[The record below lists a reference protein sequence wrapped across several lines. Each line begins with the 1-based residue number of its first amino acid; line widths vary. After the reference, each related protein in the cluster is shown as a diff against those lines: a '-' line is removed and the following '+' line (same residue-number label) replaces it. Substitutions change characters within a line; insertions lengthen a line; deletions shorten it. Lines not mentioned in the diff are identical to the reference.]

1 MDWRKLNPRVI
12 AEFRQN
18 AGKVSGFEGLPLILL
33 QTIGARSGNRFDV
46 PLIPVLEAGRIFLF
60 GTNAG
65 SVKQPA
71 WVFNVLAHPRI
82 VVEYDARVFDARIEP
97 LSRIDA
103 DARLALRAQDSEQL
117 QQYLASAA
125 PRVVRVFEVR
135 EIAASMKG

>member
-33 QTIGARSGNRFDV
+33 PSIGARSGNRFVV

-71 WVFNVLAHPRI
+71 WVFNVLAHPGI
-82 VVEYDARVFDARIEP
+82 VVEYNARVFDARIEP

-103 DARLALRAQDSEQL
+103 DARLAQRAKHSEQL
-117 QQYLASAA
+117 QNYLARAA
-125 PRVVRVFEVR
+125 PRVVRVFEVH
-135 EIAASMKG
+135 EIVASIKG

>member
-71 WVFNVLAHPRI
+71 WVFNVLAHPGI
-82 VVEYDARVFDARIEP
+82 VVEYNARVFDARIEP

-103 DARLALRAQDSEQL
+103 DARLAQRAKHSEQL
-117 QQYLASAA
+117 QNYLARAA
-125 PRVVRVFEVR
+125 PRVVRVFEVH
-135 EIAASMKG
+135 EIVASIKG

>member
-46 PLIPVLEAGRIFLF
+46 PLIPVLEAARIFLF

-71 WVFNVLAHPRI
+71 WVFNVLAHPGI
-82 VVEYDARVFDARIEP
+82 VVEYNARVFDARIEP

-103 DARLALRAQDSEQL
+103 DARLAQRAKHSEQL
-117 QQYLASAA
+117 QNYLARAA
-125 PRVVRVFEVR
+125 PRVVRVFEVH
-135 EIAASMKG
+135 EIVASIKG